1 MVGNTRPH
9 CRRVRKDWMSIC
21 QHTRCLRRWL
31 LGLFIVAQV
40 AGIVPLIYDHT
51 LNVFET
57 APVAGHIHVHL
68 ANNSA
73 APDANH
79 HPGRIDLHDQCCAL
93 HTLTGP
99 LPYAVDLAPGYLT
112 GEQLVAA
119 AADAPADRGR
129 GRLDRPPKPA
139 PLI

>member
-1 MVGNTRPH
+1 
-9 CRRVRKDWMSIC
+9 MSIC
-21 QHTRCLRRWL
+21 QHARCLRRWL
-31 LGLFIVAQV
+31 LGLFVVAQV

-57 APVAGHIHVHL
+57 APVAGHVHVHP

-73 APDANH
+73 APDADH
-79 HPGRIDLHDQCCAL
+79 HHGRIDLHDQCCAL

-112 GEQLVAA
+112 GEQIVAA
-119 AADAPADRGR
+119 VAYAPADRTR
-129 GRLDRPPKPA
+129 GRLDRPPKPS

>member
-1 MVGNTRPH
+1 
-9 CRRVRKDWMSIC
+9 MSIC

-73 APDANH
+73 AQDANH
-79 HPGRIDLHDQCCAL
+79 HHGRIDLHDQCCAL

-99 LPYAVDLAPGYLT
+99 LPYAADLAPGYLT